1 MSRGFTLSGVLQ
13 KMKGE
18 CANNHLFIAFW
29 GFPLASQIKHGVLPM
44 GVHQKPRD
52 DLEGLSTKLTSSVEA
67 GVKTNSG
74 R

>member
-1 MSRGFTLSGVLQ
+1 
-13 KMKGE
+13 MKGE
-18 CANNHLFIAFW
+18 CANSHLFIAFW
-29 GFPLASQIKHGVLPM
+29 GFSLAGQIKHGVLLM

-52 DLEGLSTKLTSSVEA
+52 HLEGLSTKLTSSVEA